1 MPSNSRSL
9 PIHRAVRT
17 LAGDHALEW
26 VLYGGEDFELVLC
39 MPLSLAEK
47 FVNQLSGAVIIG
59 EIIDGDRI
67 DGLEMRSA
75 FQHFS

>member
-1 MPSNSRSL
+1 
-9 PIHRAVRT
+9 
-17 LAGDHALEW
+17 LAGDRALEW

>member
-1 MPSNSRSL
+1 
-9 PIHRAVRT
+9 
-17 LAGDHALEW
+17 
-26 VLYGGEDFELVLC
+26 LYGGEDFELVLC